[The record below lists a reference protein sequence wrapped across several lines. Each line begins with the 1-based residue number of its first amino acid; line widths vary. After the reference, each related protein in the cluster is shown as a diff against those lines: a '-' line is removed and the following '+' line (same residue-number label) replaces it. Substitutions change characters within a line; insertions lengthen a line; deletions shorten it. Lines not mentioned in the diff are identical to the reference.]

1 MFSATQTI
9 PTVSTMPQHL
19 AVILDGNG
27 RWAKSRGLPRV
38 AGHVQ
43 GVEAVRGLAENCGK
57 AGIRYL
63 TLFAFSSENWRRPAE
78 EVGFLM
84 KLLLA
89 ALNREVKKLHV
100 AKVRL
105 RVVGDLNGLPKDIQG
120 LINKA
125 HALTQDN
132 DALHLTVALNYGGRW
147 DITQA
152 AARAAAELPP
162 SAIDE
167 AAIHARLSMSFAPEV
182 DLMIRTGGESR
193 ISNFLL
199 WDLAYAELYFTPT
212 LWPDFDAA
220 ALNTATDWYAQRE
233 RRFGRTS
240 EQVTPAVKVNKG

>member
-1 MFSATQTI
+1 MISATQAI
-9 PTVSTMPQHL
+9 PAISSIPAHL

-27 RWAKSRGLPRV
+27 RWAKARGLPRV
-38 AGHVQ
+38 SGHVQ

-57 AGIRYL
+57 QGIKYL

-89 ALNREVKKLHV
+89 ALGREVKKMHA

-105 RVVGDLNGLPKDIQG
+105 RVVGDLTALPKDIQV
-120 LINKA
+120 LIVKA
-125 HALTQDN
+125 HALTQAN

-152 AARAAAELPP
+152 ARRAAAELAPG
-162 SAIDE
+162 AIDE
-167 AAIHARLSMSFAPEV
+167 AAIHERLSMAFAPEV
-182 DLMIRTGGESR
+182 DLLVRTGGESR

-199 WDLAYAELYFTPT
+199 WDLAYAELHFTPT
-212 LWPDFDAA
+212 LWPDFNAA
-220 ALNTATDWYAQRE
+220 ALQMAIDWYAQRE

-240 EQVTPAVKVNKG
+240 EQLKA

>member
-1 MFSATQTI
+1 MLSATQAI
-9 PTVSTMPQHL
+9 PSVNKVPDHL
-19 AVILDGNG
+19 AVIMDGNG

-38 AGHVQ
+38 SGHVQ

-57 AGIRYL
+57 QGIRYL

-89 ALNREVKKLHV
+89 ALGREVKKLH
-100 AKVRL
+100 AAHVRL
-105 RVVGDLNGLPKDIQG
+105 RVVGDLTALPKDIQV
-120 LINKA
+120 LILKA
-125 HALTQDN
+125 HSLTENN

-152 AARAAAELPP
+152 ARRAAAELSP
-162 SAIDE
+162 ADINE
-167 AAIHARLSMSFAPEV
+167 AAIHERLSMAFAPEV
-182 DLMIRTGGESR
+182 DLLIRTGGESR

-199 WDLAYAELYFTPT
+199 WDLAYAELHFTPI
-212 LWPDFDAA
+212 LWPDFDAS
-220 ALNTATDWYAQRE
+220 ALQASIDWYAQRE

-240 EQVTPAVKVNKG
+240 EQLSA